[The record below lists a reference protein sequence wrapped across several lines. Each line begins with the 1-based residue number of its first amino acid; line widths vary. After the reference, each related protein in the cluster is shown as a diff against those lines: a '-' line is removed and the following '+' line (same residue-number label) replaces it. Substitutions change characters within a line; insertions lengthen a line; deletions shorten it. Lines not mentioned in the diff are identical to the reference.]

1 MLKDLMIVA
10 GEASGDLHGAG
21 LARALLAL
29 DGSLGIY
36 GMGGDRMREAGV
48 ETMLDA
54 ADLAVMGLTEV
65 LGRAGSIVRA
75 FNRLKRSLREERPRG
90 CVLIDFPDF
99 NLRLARH
106 AKKYGV
112 PVIYYVS
119 PQIWAWRRGRVKQ
132 IARRVSRM
140 LVIFPF
146 EADFYREAGV
156 PVEYVGHPL
165 AGAPEPRAG
174 RAELVERFGM
184 DPGRRTVALMPGS
197 RRAEVRLLLPA
208 MLRAAEI
215 LRSRHP
221 MLQFILPL
229 APTLRE
235 GDVNRL
241 KRESTVPVRIVRGE
255 IDTAARAS
263 DLAVV
268 ASGTA
273 TLEVGLAG
281 TPMIIIYRTNPLTY
295 LVARTLVS
303 VEMIGMANI
312 IAGEKVAPELIQGE
326 ASPENIAG
334 EAFRILE
341 EPGAADSMT
350 AGLKRVRERLG
361 EGGGSER
368 AARAVMEVLE
378 GKLKIEDW
386 RL

>member
-1 MLKDLMIVA
+1 MIVA
-10 GEASGDLHGAG
+10 GEASGDRHGAG
-21 LARALLAL
+21 LARALRAL
-29 DGSLGIY
+29 DDSMGIY

-48 ETMLDA
+48 EVILDA

-65 LGRAGSIVRA
+65 LGRAGAIWRA
-75 FNRLKRSLREERPRG
+75 FKCLKRSLQADQPRA

-106 AKKYGV
+106 ARRMGV

-119 PQIWAWRRGRVKQ
+119 PQVWAWRRSRVKQ
-132 IARRVSRM
+132 IARRVSKM

-146 EADFYREAGV
+146 EVEFYREAGV

-165 AGAPEPRAG
+165 AGAAESGAG
-174 RAELVERFGM
+174 RTETLERFGL
-184 DPGRRTVALMPGS
+184 DPERRAIALLPGS
-197 RRAEVRLLLPA
+197 RRAEVRLLLPP

-221 MLQFILPL
+221 MLQFLLPL

-235 GDVNRL
+235 SDVDPIR
-241 KRESTVPVRIVRGE
+241 RESTVPVRVVRAE
-255 IDTAARAS
+255 IDITARAS

-326 ASPENIAG
+326 ASPENIAC

-341 EPGAADSMT
+341 DPGAMESMS
-350 AGLKRVRERLG
+350 AGLTKVRERLG
-361 EGGGSER
+361 EGGGAER
-368 AARAVMEVLE
+368 AARAVMQVLE
-378 GKLKIEDW
+378 GKA
-386 RL
+386 